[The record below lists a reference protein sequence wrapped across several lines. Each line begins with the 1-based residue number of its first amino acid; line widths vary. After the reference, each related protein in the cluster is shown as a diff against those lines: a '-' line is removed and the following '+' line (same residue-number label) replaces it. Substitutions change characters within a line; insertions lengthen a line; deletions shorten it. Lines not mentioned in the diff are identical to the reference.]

1 MTSWGVEGGEVPRWL
16 FALQSWEFPPTIT
29 TLFSPYLWYLWFKVE
44 ILRGCKAR
52 WPALSLGSSTK

>member
-1 MTSWGVEGGEVPRWL
+1 MPRWL